1 MRKPGRPD
9 ATVSLRELFPRCERL
24 QADAEKLL
32 TANLRLTEAVNPLLR
47 GTIVNLRNMLDALHH
62 ATQCEYSLNWS
73 TELLRKAPDALAF
86 QKARMDAEFMRAAF
100 MKEQTECNSKVVDAL
115 REKLLEAEKATHP

>member
-32 TANLRLTEAVNPLLR
+32 TANLRLTEAVNPLRRERLSIC
-47 GTIVNLRNMLDALHH
+47 GICSTPCTTPRNASTGLIGQPNSYAKRPML
-62 ATQCEYSLNWS
+62 SL
-73 TELLRKAPDALAF
+73 